1 MAWRKKKLARLNV
14 KVLDSYSRTPLP
26 YVYVEIDGRVLNTGL
41 DGVATFDLPA
51 GLSYTIKVRQVA
63 YRPWT
68 RTIQITTEEGTY
80 EQPVELEKAIY

>member
-1 MAWRKKKLARLNV
+1 MARLNI
-14 KVLDSYSRTPLP
+14 KVVDSYSKAPLP
-26 YVYVEIDGRVLNTGL
+26 YVHVEVDGRVLSTGL

-51 GLSYTIKVRQVA
+51 GLGYIVKARQVY

-68 RTIQITTEEGTY
+68 RTIQIPQEGTY

>member
-1 MAWRKKKLARLNV
+1 MARLNI
-14 KVLDSYSRTPLP
+14 KVTDAYSKAALP
-26 YVYVEIDGRVLNTGL
+26 YVYVEVDGRSLSTGL

-51 GLSYTIKVRQVA
+51 GPSYTIKVRQVA

-68 RTIQITTEEGTY
+68 RTIQIPQEGTY